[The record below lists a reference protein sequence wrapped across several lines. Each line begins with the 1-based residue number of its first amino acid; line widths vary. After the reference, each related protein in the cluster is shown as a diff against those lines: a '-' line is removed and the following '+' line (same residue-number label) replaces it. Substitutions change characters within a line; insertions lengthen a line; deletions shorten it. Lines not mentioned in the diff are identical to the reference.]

1 MKKLNANINLPPA
14 VLLVVMIWA
23 LPVLVAGGCGQK
35 GPPVPPTGDR
45 PPQVMD
51 LGYSISNN
59 TVKLSWTIPRT
70 NDKAKSPITGFL
82 IYRAKQNTIEADCP
96 NCPIRFREIG
106 DVPVRGAGPG
116 QAETSRMVFTQTI
129 DPGFRYIYMV
139 RSYDDDGVA
148 GRDSKR
154 VDFNF

>member
-1 MKKLNANINLPPA
+1 MKKINPNRHIPQA
-14 VLLVVMIWA
+14 VLAAVIMWTIPLLLV
-23 LPVLVAGGCGQK
+23 GGCGKK

-45 PPQVMD
+45 PPQVLD
-51 LGYSISNN
+51 LSYSISKN
-59 TVKLSWTIPRT
+59 TIKLIWTIPRT
-70 NDKAKSPITGFL
+70 NDKAKSPVTGFL
-82 IYRAKQNTIEADCP
+82 IYRAKQNTIEADCV
-96 NCPIRFREIG
+96 NCPIRFIEIG

-139 RSYDDDGVA
+139 RSYDDDDVA

-154 VDFNF
+154 VEFNF

>member
-1 MKKLNANINLPPA
+1 MKKPNPNLNIMSA
-14 VLLVVMIWA
+14 VLLAVVMWTIP
-23 LPVLVAGGCGQK
+23 LLLAGGCGQK

-45 PPQVMD
+45 PPQVQD

-70 NDKAKSPITGFL
+70 SDKAKSPVTGFL
-82 IYRAKQNTIEADCP
+82 IFRAKQNTIEADCV
-96 NCPIRFREIG
+96 NCPIRFIEIG
-106 DVPVRGAGPG
+106 DIPVRDAGPG

-139 RSYDDDGVA
+139 RSYDDDDVA
-148 GRDSKR
+148 GRDSNR
-154 VDFNF
+154 VEFNF